1 MPNIENLA
9 PKPFIKTHEP
19 SLLSVRRQDILYRE
33 DLTTGFVFVVVGI
46 TTSLAVAGTIYVVER
61 EVATEVKV
69 TNDPDPI
76 TKFQQRQAKTEQ
88 LNNHGESANSIM
100 GIKDYL
106 PDFKGALTGFYEES
120 LKGTI
125 ETKTAEFKQLL
136 QANIA
141 YVEKKSKDL
150 IANLIEKVLPIEA
163 TPQNFDCEKDADYRV
178 LLRDD
183 LPQSYAD
190 NEEYQTKITTDN

>member
-1 MPNIENLA
+1 
-9 PKPFIKTHEP
+9 
-19 SLLSVRRQDILYRE
+19 
-33 DLTTGFVFVVVGI
+33 
-46 TTSLAVAGTIYVVER
+46 
-61 EVATEVKV
+61 
-69 TNDPDPI
+69 
-76 TKFQQRQAKTEQ
+76 
-88 LNNHGESANSIM
+88 M

-141 YVEKKSKDL
+141 YDL

>member
-88 LNNHGESANSIM
+88 LNNHG
-100 GIKDYL
+100 
-106 PDFKGALTGFYEES
+106 ALTGFYEES